1 MTHCFIMKILNKEE
15 LQQIESNH
23 LSNIEFKSFMKLYK
37 DYTNKSFSFSVN
49 NTTLSSDNHLRFRK
63 NLLKMT
69 ATERIKNINNK
80 IEKSKAQ

>member
-37 DYTNKSFSFSVN
+37 DYANKPFSFSMN
-49 NTTLSSDNHLRFRK
+49 NANLS
-63 NLLKMT
+63 
-69 ATERIKNINNK
+69 
-80 IEKSKAQ
+80 

>member
-1 MTHCFIMKILNKEE
+1 MTPCFIMKILNKEE

-37 DYTNKSFSFSVN
+37 DYANKPFSFSMN
-49 NTTLSSDNHLRFRK
+49 NANLSSDNHLRFRK

-80 IEKSKAQ
+80 IEKSKAH

>member
-37 DYTNKSFSFSVN
+37 DYANKPFSFSMN
-49 NTTLSSDNHLRFRK
+49 NANLSSDNHLRFRN

-69 ATERIKNINNK
+69 ATERINNINNK

>member
-1 MTHCFIMKILNKEE
+1 MTPCFIMKILNKEE

-37 DYTNKSFSFSVN
+37 DYTNKPFSFSMN
-49 NTTLSSDNHLRFRK
+49 NTNLSSDNHLRFRK